1 MSEKKQKGFR
11 GRVLIVEDEAYVRE
25 SLHAI
30 LTDCGFD
37 AAMASSVEEAA
48 HVLARSPIDV
58 VLSDLRM
65 PGADGLALVRRFRA
79 DYPELPTVILTGHG
93 TVASA
98 VECLRAGASDY
109 LLKPVEPEALEV
121 VIERAMSSRSLR
133 RELGYLRKST
143 APQPPEPLGVSDAWS
158 KVMEMVDA
166 AASADSTVL
175 LVGESGTGKELLAR
189 RIHELSARASGPFIK
204 VNCAAIPIEM
214 WESEFFGHRRGSF
227 TGAQADR
234 EGRFQLAHRGTLLLD
249 EVGAM
254 PAAGQAKLL
263 RVIQDGEIDRLGDT
277 QPTRV
282 DVRIVASTNSDLEA
296 DVVRGAFRS
305 DLFFRLNV
313 LGIEVPPLRERPDDV
328 PILASYF
335 LSEVARKLRREPPA
349 MPSETLAALKAYSW
363 PGNVRELR
371 NVLERALVLDP
382 EAGLRRL
389 DLLPGGGAPAP
400 ARSGDAADLNLRSAL
415 AKRER
420 ELIDEALRRS
430 DGSRKDT
437 ARLLGIDPRNLSYYL
452 RKHGLESDT
461 EGS

>member
-1 MSEKKQKGFR
+1 
-11 GRVLIVEDEAYVRE
+11 
-25 SLHAI
+25 
-30 LTDCGFD
+30 
-37 AAMASSVEEAA
+37 
-48 HVLARSPIDV
+48 
-58 VLSDLRM
+58 
-65 PGADGLALVRRFRA
+65 
-79 DYPELPTVILTGHG
+79 
-93 TVASA
+93 
-98 VECLRAGASDY
+98 
-109 LLKPVEPEALEV
+109 
-121 VIERAMSSRSLR
+121 
-133 RELGYLRKST
+133 
-143 APQPPEPLGVSDAWS
+143 
-158 KVMEMVDA
+158 
-166 AASADSTVL
+166 
-175 LVGESGTGKELLAR
+175 
-189 RIHELSARASGPFIK
+189 
-204 VNCAAIPIEM
+204 
-214 WESEFFGHRRGSF
+214 
-227 TGAQADR
+227 
-234 EGRFQLAHRGTLLLD
+234 
-249 EVGAM
+249 
-254 PAAGQAKLL
+254 
-263 RVIQDGEIDRLGDT
+263 
-277 QPTRV
+277 
-282 DVRIVASTNSDLEA
+282 
-296 DVVRGAFRS
+296 
-305 DLFFRLNV
+305 V

-420 ELIDEALRRS
+420 ELLDEALRRS